1 MTQRVLTPAMTPTEI
16 RSADEVF
23 RHAENRV
30 AKHGPFQ
37 ESKRAL
43 VVVKCNQLPPDN
55 AGICDWSRQI
65 EATVATAETVGR
77 RAVADHLRSAHPYLT
92 GQGRKSIVGNAW
104 VNLRD
109 VTGGR

>member
-1 MTQRVLTPAMTPTEI
+1 MRQRTLTPAITPDELHE
-16 RSADEVF
+16 ADTVF
-23 RHAENRV
+23 RHAERRV
-30 AKHGPFQ
+30 ELHGPFQ

-55 AGICDWSRQI
+55 AGVCDWSRSI
-65 EATVATAETVGR
+65 ETTVTTAERDGR
-77 RAVADHLRSAHPYLT
+77 TAIAEHLRSAHPYLT
-92 GQGRKSIVGNAW
+92 DNGRKSLVGNAW